1 MILIFFYSNGSSYL
15 NYQCKIKT
23 QTKRIP
29 DRQDDDYFDFYE
41 NPDWKPLSTSQK
53 NLNRIHRCFYAMTG
67 PKFVLSVVGIVRNRA
82 YYGP

>member
-1 MILIFFYSNGSSYL
+1 MILKIFYSNGSSYL
-15 NYQCKIKT
+15 NFPFNIKT

-53 NLNRIHRCFYAMTG
+53 SLHRIHRCFYAMTG
-67 PKFVLSVVGIVRNRA
+67 PKFVLSVLGIVRTRA
-82 YYGP
+82 YYG